1 MPPNLGG
8 FFMVRS
14 YYPSECHADYFDF
27 ERIEALKPAIE
38 ACGISTLSQSPM
50 LGFHKQMDNRIKL
63 LEEILS
69 FRMQGVEFDNG
80 DMYVDGHKAASDVRD
95 EFVSVAEKL
104 MDELAHCYN
113 VLPQL
118 DINNTIDNRPE
129 GDEKWFLENEKTVT
143 QFCRKLA
150 AERPLKDIRDEYN
163 YPKKK
168 GIKDECSRLL
178 EASTMKSRR
187 GFAIQRLM
195 NAMRQAHA
203 EGWFIVF
210 DTLTLADDRL
220 EAVYDITN
228 ALREYFLV
236 PEYGTA
242 NGRLHFHAVHFM
254 LTLPTGSVD
263 PNFGRRVRNRR
274 QLNSLQN
281 TWPYGYS
288 MPIVVRSTQDAFSR
302 SGWLWPVDAK
312 GEPLKATSY
321 MAVGF
326 YVAKYVNKKSDM
338 DLAAKG
344 LGAKEWNNSLKTKLS
359 LLPKKLFRIRMSR
372 NFGMK
377 MLTMTNLSTEC
388 LIQLTKLGYDATPFN
403 QILKQNAKREMRL
416 RLGKVTV
423 ADVLAAQPVT
433 TNLLKFMRA
442 SIKMIGVSIVQSFIA
457 TMTQKLTLSDISDE
471 SKNYLD
477 KAGITTACLR
487 IKSKWTAGGK

>member
-69 FRMQGVEFDNG
+69 FRLQGAEF
-80 DMYVDGHKAASDVRD
+80 
-95 EFVSVAEKL
+95 
-104 MDELAHCYN
+104 YN
-113 VLPQL
+113 VLPHH
-118 DINNTIDNRPE
+118 DINNTIDHRPE

-203 EGWFIVF
+203 DGWFIVF

-220 EAVYDITN
+220 EAFYDNPN
-228 ALREYFLV
+228 ALR
-236 PEYGTA
+236 
-242 NGRLHFHAVHFM
+242 
-254 LTLPTGSVD
+254 
-263 PNFGRRVRNRR
+263 
-274 QLNSLQN
+274 
-281 TWPYGYS
+281 
-288 MPIVVRSTQDAFSR
+288 
-302 SGWLWPVDAK
+302 
-312 GEPLKATSY
+312 
-321 MAVGF
+321 
-326 YVAKYVNKKSDM
+326 
-338 DLAAKG
+338 
-344 LGAKEWNNSLKTKLS
+344 
-359 LLPKKLFRIRMSR
+359 
-372 NFGMK
+372 
-377 MLTMTNLSTEC
+377 
-388 LIQLTKLGYDATPFN
+388 
-403 QILKQNAKREMRL
+403 
-416 RLGKVTV
+416 
-423 ADVLAAQPVT
+423 
-433 TNLLKFMRA
+433 
-442 SIKMIGVSIVQSFIA
+442 
-457 TMTQKLTLSDISDE
+457 
-471 SKNYLD
+471 
-477 KAGITTACLR
+477 
-487 IKSKWTAGGK
+487 